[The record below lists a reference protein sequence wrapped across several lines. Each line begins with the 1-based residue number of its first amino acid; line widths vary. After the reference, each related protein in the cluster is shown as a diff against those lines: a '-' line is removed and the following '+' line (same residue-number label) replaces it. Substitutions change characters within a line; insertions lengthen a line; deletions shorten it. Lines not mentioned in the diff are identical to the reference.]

1 MVKQVTSELLMVRPT
16 SFSSNPETI
25 ETNKFQSNLKKNHT
39 QESIQSDALDEFDN
53 MVNILKE
60 HNIKIFDI
68 DDIRELNNTDAVFPN
83 NWVSF
88 HQDNTVVL
96 YPMMA
101 RSRRSEKRYD
111 ILEYL
116 TKYQSFK
123 IDRIIDMSYLE
134 KENLFLEGTG
144 SMIFDRVNKTV
155 FACKSSRT
163 SLEALEIF
171 CKDMGYNPIVF
182 DAIINDYPIYHTN
195 VMMSLGNKTAF
206 LCSESI
212 KDEANNILIK
222 NYFKDL
228 EKNII
233 EISPEQMKN
242 FAGNVIEVENAKGVS
257 HIIMSDSAYQALDH
271 KQLDLINS
279 VSNII
284 AIPLET
290 IERYGGGSARCMIA
304 EIFLEKS

>member
-1 MVKQVTSELLMVRPT
+1 MNAQVTSQLLMVRPAN
-16 SFSSNPETI
+16 FSSNKETI
-25 ETNKFQSNLKKNHT
+25 ETNKFQNDLTADLKENT
-39 QESIQSDALDEFDN
+39 QNQAVREFDK
-53 MVNILKE
+53 MVNLLRDHEISV
-60 HNIKIFDI
+60 IDI
-68 DDIRELNNTDAVFPN
+68 DDIKELENTDAVFPN

-134 KENLFLEGTG
+134 EENLFLEGTG

-182 DAIINDYPIYHTN
+182 DAIIDNYPIYHTN
-195 VMMSLGNKTAF
+195 VMMSLGKKTAF
-206 LCSESI
+206 LCSKSI
-212 KDEANNILIK
+212 KDKADNLLIK

-233 EISPEQMKN
+233 EISPEQMNN
-242 FAGNVIEVENAKGVS
+242 FAGNVLEVENGKGES
-257 HIIMSDSAYQALDH
+257 HIIMSDSAYKALDH
-271 KQLDLINS
+271 KQRDSISS
-279 VSNII
+279 VANII
-284 AIPLET
+284 TTPLTT
-290 IERYGGGSARCMIA
+290 IERYGGGSARCMIS
-304 EIFLEKS
+304 EIFLEKN

>member
-1 MVKQVTSELLMVRPT
+1 MDTQVTSQLLMVRPAN
-16 SFSSNPETI
+16 FSSNKETI
-25 ETNKFQSNLKKNHT
+25 ETNKFQNDITPDSKNN
-39 QESIQSDALDEFDN
+39 IQAQALSEFDK
-53 MVNILKE
+53 MVKLLRDHEISVV
-60 HNIKIFDI
+60 DI
-68 DDIRELNNTDAVFPN
+68 DDIKELENTDAVFPN

-101 RSRRSEKRYD
+101 RSRRTEKRYD

-123 IDRIIDMSYLE
+123 IDRVIDMSYLE
-134 KENLFLEGTG
+134 EENLFLEGTG

-171 CKDMGYNPIVF
+171 CRDMGYNPIVF
-182 DAIINDYPIYHTN
+182 EAIIDNYPIYHTN
-195 VMMSLGNKTAF
+195 VMMSLGKKTAF

-212 KDEANNILIK
+212 KDEADNLLIK

-233 EISPEQMKN
+233 EISPQQMNN
-242 FAGNVIEVENAKGVS
+242 FAGNVIEVENTKGVS
-257 HIIMSDSAYQALDH
+257 HIIMSEKAYQALDH
-271 KQLDLINS
+271 KQLDSINS
-279 VSNII
+279 ASNII

-290 IERYGGGSARCMIA
+290 IERYGGGSARCMVA
-304 EIFLEKS
+304 EIFLEKN

>member
-1 MVKQVTSELLMVRPT
+1 MNAQVTSQLLMVRPAN
-16 SFSSNPETI
+16 FSSNKETI
-25 ETNKFQSNLKKNHT
+25 ETNKFQNDLTADLKENT
-39 QESIQSDALDEFDN
+39 QNQAVREFDK
-53 MVNILKE
+53 MVNLLRDHEISV
-60 HNIKIFDI
+60 IDI
-68 DDIRELNNTDAVFPN
+68 DDIKELENTDAVFPN

-134 KENLFLEGTG
+134 EENLFLEGTG

-182 DAIINDYPIYHTN
+182 DAIIDNYPIYHTN
-195 VMMSLGNKTAF
+195 VMMSLGKKTAF

-212 KDEANNILIK
+212 KDKADNLLIK

-233 EISPEQMKN
+233 EISPQQMNN
-242 FAGNVIEVENAKGVS
+242 FAGNVIEVENTKGVS
-257 HIIMSDSAYQALDH
+257 HIIMSEKAYQALDH
-271 KQLDLINS
+271 KQLDSISS
-279 VSNII
+279 VANII
-284 AIPLET
+284 TTPLTT
-290 IERYGGGSARCMIA
+290 IERYGGGSARCMIS
-304 EIFLEKS
+304 EIFLEKN

>member
-1 MVKQVTSELLMVRPT
+1 MDTQVTSQLLMVRPAN
-16 SFSSNPETI
+16 FSSNKETI
-25 ETNKFQSNLKKNHT
+25 ETNKFQNDITPDSKNN
-39 QESIQSDALDEFDN
+39 IQAQALSEFDK
-53 MVNILKE
+53 MVKLLRDHEISV
-60 HNIKIFDI
+60 IDI
-68 DDIRELNNTDAVFPN
+68 DDIKELENTDAVFPN

-101 RSRRSEKRYD
+101 RSRRTEKRYD

-123 IDRIIDMSYLE
+123 IDRVIDMSYLE
-134 KENLFLEGTG
+134 EENLFLEGTG

-171 CKDMGYNPIVF
+171 CRDMGYNPIVF
-182 DAIINDYPIYHTN
+182 EAIIDNYPIYHTN
-195 VMMSLGNKTAF
+195 VMMSLGKKTAF

-212 KDEANNILIK
+212 KDEADNLLIK

-233 EISPEQMKN
+233 EISPQQMNN
-242 FAGNVIEVENAKGVS
+242 FAGNVIEVENTKGVS
-257 HIIMSDSAYQALDH
+257 HIIMSEKAYQALDH
-271 KQLDLINS
+271 KQLDSINS
-279 VSNII
+279 ASNII

-290 IERYGGGSARCMIA
+290 IERYGGGSARCMVA
-304 EIFLEKS
+304 EIFLEKN

>member
-1 MVKQVTSELLMVRPT
+1 MDTQVTSQLLMVRPAN
-16 SFSSNPETI
+16 FSSNKETI
-25 ETNKFQSNLKKNHT
+25 ETNKFQNDITPDLKNN
-39 QESIQSDALDEFDN
+39 IQAQALSEFDK
-53 MVNILKE
+53 MVKLLRDHEISV
-60 HNIKIFDI
+60 IDI
-68 DDIRELNNTDAVFPN
+68 DDIKELENTDAVFPN

-101 RSRRSEKRYD
+101 RSRRTEKRYD

-123 IDRIIDMSYLE
+123 IDRVIDMSYLE
-134 KENLFLEGTG
+134 EENLFLEGTG

-171 CKDMGYNPIVF
+171 CRDMGYNPIVF
-182 DAIINDYPIYHTN
+182 EAIIDNYPIYHTN
-195 VMMSLGNKTAF
+195 VMMSLGKKTAF

-212 KDEANNILIK
+212 KDEADNLLIK

-233 EISPEQMKN
+233 EISPQQMNN
-242 FAGNVIEVENAKGVS
+242 FAGNVIEVENTKGVS
-257 HIIMSDSAYQALDH
+257 HIIMSEKAYQALDH
-271 KQLDLINS
+271 KQLDSINS
-279 VSNII
+279 ASNII

-290 IERYGGGSARCMIA
+290 IERYGGGSARCMVA
-304 EIFLEKS
+304 EIFLAKN

>member
-1 MVKQVTSELLMVRPT
+1 MDTQVTSQLLMVRPAN
-16 SFSSNPETI
+16 FSSNKETI
-25 ETNKFQSNLKKNHT
+25 ETNKFQNDITPDSKNN
-39 QESIQSDALDEFDN
+39 IQAQALSEFDK
-53 MVNILKE
+53 MVKLLRDHGISV
-60 HNIKIFDI
+60 IDI
-68 DDIRELNNTDAVFPN
+68 DDIQELENTDAVFPN

-101 RSRRSEKRYD
+101 HSRRAEKRYD

-116 TKYQSFK
+116 AKYQSFK
-123 IDRIIDMSYLE
+123 IDRVIDMSYLE
-134 KENLFLEGTG
+134 EDNHFLEGTG

-171 CKDMGYNPIVF
+171 CRDMGYNPIVF
-182 DAIINDYPIYHTN
+182 EAIIDNYPIYHTN
-195 VMMSLGNKTAF
+195 VMMSLGKKTAF
-206 LCSESI
+206 LCNESI
-212 KDEANNILIK
+212 KDEADSLLIK
-222 NYFKDL
+222 NYFRDL

-233 EISPEQMKN
+233 EISPQQMNN
-242 FAGNVIEVENAKGVS
+242 FAGNVIEVENTKGVS
-257 HIIMSDSAYQALDH
+257 HIIMSEKAYQALEH
-271 KQLDLINS
+271 KQLDSINS

-290 IERYGGGSARCMIA
+290 IERYGGGSARCMVA
-304 EIFLEKS
+304 EIFLEKN

>member
-1 MVKQVTSELLMVRPT
+1 MDTQVTSQLLMVRPAN
-16 SFSSNPETI
+16 FSSNKETI
-25 ETNKFQSNLKKNHT
+25 ETNKFQNDITPDSKNN
-39 QESIQSDALDEFDN
+39 IQILALAEFDK
-53 MVNILKE
+53 MVKLLRDHGISV
-60 HNIKIFDI
+60 IDI
-68 DDIRELNNTDAVFPN
+68 DDIKELENTDAVFPN

-101 RSRRSEKRYD
+101 RSRRTEKRYD

-123 IDRIIDMSYLE
+123 IDRVIDMSYLE
-134 KENLFLEGTG
+134 EENLFLEGTG

-171 CKDMGYNPIVF
+171 CRDMGYNPIVF
-182 DAIINDYPIYHTN
+182 EAIIDNYPIYHTN
-195 VMMSLGNKTAF
+195 VMMSLGKKTAF

-212 KDEANNILIK
+212 KDEADNLLIK

-233 EISPEQMKN
+233 EISPQQMNN
-242 FAGNVIEVENAKGVS
+242 FAGNVIEVENTKGVS
-257 HIIMSDSAYQALDH
+257 HIIMSEKAYQALDH
-271 KQLDLINS
+271 KQLDSINS

-290 IERYGGGSARCMIA
+290 IERYGGGSARCMVA
-304 EIFLEKS
+304 EIFLEKN

>member
-1 MVKQVTSELLMVRPT
+1 MDTQVTSQLLMVRPAN
-16 SFSSNPETI
+16 FSSNKETI
-25 ETNKFQSNLKKNHT
+25 ETNKFQNDITPDLKNN
-39 QESIQSDALDEFDN
+39 IQAQALSEFDK
-53 MVNILKE
+53 MVKLLRDHGISV
-60 HNIKIFDI
+60 IDI
-68 DDIRELNNTDAVFPN
+68 DDIQELENTDAVFPN

-101 RSRRSEKRYD
+101 RSRRTEKRYD

-123 IDRIIDMSYLE
+123 IDRVIDMSYLE
-134 KENLFLEGTG
+134 EENLFLEGTG

-171 CKDMGYNPIVF
+171 CRDMGYNPIVF
-182 DAIINDYPIYHTN
+182 EAIIDNYPIYHTN
-195 VMMSLGNKTAF
+195 VMMSLGKKTAF

-212 KDEANNILIK
+212 KDEADNILIK

-233 EISPEQMKN
+233 EISPQQMNN
-242 FAGNVIEVENAKGVS
+242 FAGNVIEVENTKGVS
-257 HIIMSDSAYQALDH
+257 HLIMSEKAYQALDH
-271 KQLDLINS
+271 KQLDSINS
-279 VSNII
+279 ASNII
-284 AIPLET
+284 ALPLET
-290 IERYGGGSARCMIA
+290 IERYGGGSARCMVA
-304 EIFLEKS
+304 EIFLEKN

>member
-1 MVKQVTSELLMVRPT
+1 MDTQVTSQLLMVRPAN
-16 SFSSNPETI
+16 FSSNKETI
-25 ETNKFQSNLKKNHT
+25 ETNKFQNDITPDSKNN
-39 QESIQSDALDEFDN
+39 IQAQALSEFDK
-53 MVNILKE
+53 MVKLLRDHEISV
-60 HNIKIFDI
+60 IDI
-68 DDIRELNNTDAVFPN
+68 DDIKELENTDAVFPN

-101 RSRRSEKRYD
+101 RSRRTEKRYD

-123 IDRIIDMSYLE
+123 IDRVIDMSYLE
-134 KENLFLEGTG
+134 EENLFLEGTG

-171 CKDMGYNPIVF
+171 CRDMGYNPIVF
-182 DAIINDYPIYHTN
+182 EAIIDDYPIYHTN
-195 VMMSLGNKTAF
+195 VMMSLGKKTAF

-212 KDEANNILIK
+212 KDEADNHLIK

-233 EISPEQMKN
+233 EISPQQMNN
-242 FAGNVIEVENAKGVS
+242 FAGNVIEVENTKGVS
-257 HIIMSDSAYQALDH
+257 HIIMSEKAYQALDH
-271 KQLDLINS
+271 KQLDSINS

-290 IERYGGGSARCMIA
+290 IERYGGGSARCMVA
-304 EIFLEKS
+304 EIFLEKN

>member
-1 MVKQVTSELLMVRPT
+1 MDTQVTSQLLMVRPAN
-16 SFSSNPETI
+16 FSSNKETI
-25 ETNKFQSNLKKNHT
+25 ETNKFQNDITPDLKNN
-39 QESIQSDALDEFDN
+39 IQAQALSEFDK
-53 MVNILKE
+53 MVKLLRDHGISV
-60 HNIKIFDI
+60 IDI
-68 DDIRELNNTDAVFPN
+68 DDIKELENTDAVFPN

-101 RSRRSEKRYD
+101 RSRRTEKRYD

-123 IDRIIDMSYLE
+123 IDRVIDMSYLE
-134 KENLFLEGTG
+134 EENLFLEGTG

-171 CKDMGYNPIVF
+171 CRDMGYNPIVF
-182 DAIINDYPIYHTN
+182 EAIIDNYPIYHTN
-195 VMMSLGNKTAF
+195 VMMSLGKKTAF

-212 KDEANNILIK
+212 KDEADNLLIK

-233 EISPEQMKN
+233 EISPQQMNN
-242 FAGNVIEVENAKGVS
+242 FAGNVIEVENTKGVS
-257 HIIMSDSAYQALDH
+257 HIIMSEKAYQALDH
-271 KQLDLINS
+271 KQLDSINS
-279 VSNII
+279 ASNII

-290 IERYGGGSARCMIA
+290 IERYGGGSARCMVA
-304 EIFLEKS
+304 EIFLEKN

>member
-1 MVKQVTSELLMVRPT
+1 MNAQVTSQLLMVRPAN
-16 SFSSNPETI
+16 FSSNKETI
-25 ETNKFQSNLKKNHT
+25 ETNKFQNDLTADLKENT
-39 QESIQSDALDEFDN
+39 QNQAVREFDK
-53 MVNILKE
+53 MVNLLRDHEISV
-60 HNIKIFDI
+60 IDI
-68 DDIRELNNTDAVFPN
+68 DDIKELENTDAVFPN

-88 HQDNTVVL
+88 HQDNTVVI

-134 KENLFLEGTG
+134 EENLFLEGTG

-171 CKDMGYNPIVF
+171 CRDMGYNPIVF
-182 DAIINDYPIYHTN
+182 EAIIDNYPIYHTN
-195 VMMSLGNKTAF
+195 VMMSLGKKTAF

-212 KDEANNILIK
+212 KDKADNLLIK

-233 EISPEQMKN
+233 EISPEQMNN
-242 FAGNVIEVENAKGVS
+242 FAGNVLEVENGKGES
-257 HIIMSDSAYQALDH
+257 HIIMSDSAYKALDH
-271 KQLDLINS
+271 KQLDSISS
-279 VSNII
+279 VANII
-284 AIPLET
+284 AIPLPT

-304 EIFLEKS
+304 EIFLEKN

>member
-1 MVKQVTSELLMVRPT
+1 MDTQVTSQLLMVRPAN
-16 SFSSNPETI
+16 FSSNKETI
-25 ETNKFQSNLKKNHT
+25 ETNKFQNDITPDSKNN
-39 QESIQSDALDEFDN
+39 IQAQALSEFDK
-53 MVNILKE
+53 MVKLLRDHEISV
-60 HNIKIFDI
+60 IDI
-68 DDIRELNNTDAVFPN
+68 DDIKELKNTDAVFPN

-134 KENLFLEGTG
+134 EENLFLEGTG

-171 CKDMGYNPIVF
+171 CRDMGYNPIVF
-182 DAIINDYPIYHTN
+182 EAIIDNYPIYHTN
-195 VMMSLGNKTAF
+195 VMMSLGKNTAF

-212 KDEANNILIK
+212 KDEADNLLIK

-233 EISPEQMKN
+233 EISPQQMNN
-242 FAGNVIEVENAKGVS
+242 FAGNVIEVENTKGVS

-271 KQLDLINS
+271 KQLDSINS

-290 IERYGGGSARCMIA
+290 IERYGGGSARCMVA
-304 EIFLEKS
+304 EIFLEKN

>member
-1 MVKQVTSELLMVRPT
+1 MDTQVTSQLLMVRPAN
-16 SFSSNPETI
+16 FSSNKETI
-25 ETNKFQSNLKKNHT
+25 ETNKFQNDITPDSKNN
-39 QESIQSDALDEFDN
+39 IQAQALSEFDK
-53 MVNILKE
+53 MVNLLRDHEISVV
-60 HNIKIFDI
+60 DI
-68 DDIRELNNTDAVFPN
+68 DDIKELENTDAVFPN

-101 RSRRSEKRYD
+101 RSRRTEKRYD

-123 IDRIIDMSYLE
+123 IDRVIDMSYLE
-134 KENLFLEGTG
+134 EENLFLEGTG

-171 CKDMGYNPIVF
+171 CRDMGYNPIVF
-182 DAIINDYPIYHTN
+182 EAIIDDYPIYHTN
-195 VMMSLGNKTAF
+195 VMMSLGKNTAF

-212 KDEANNILIK
+212 KDEADSLLIK
-222 NYFKDL
+222 NYFRDL

-233 EISPEQMKN
+233 EISPQQMNN
-242 FAGNVIEVENAKGVS
+242 FAGNVIEVENTKGVS
-257 HIIMSDSAYQALDH
+257 HIIMSEKAYQALDH
-271 KQLDLINS
+271 KQLDSINS

-290 IERYGGGSARCMIA
+290 IERYGGGSARCMVA
-304 EIFLEKS
+304 EIFLEKN

>member
-1 MVKQVTSELLMVRPT
+1 MNAQVTSQLLMVRPAN
-16 SFSSNPETI
+16 FSSNKETI
-25 ETNKFQSNLKKNHT
+25 ETNKFQNDLTADLKENT
-39 QESIQSDALDEFDN
+39 QNQAVREFDK
-53 MVNILKE
+53 MVNLLRDHEISV
-60 HNIKIFDI
+60 IDI
-68 DDIRELNNTDAVFPN
+68 DDIKELENTDAVFPN

-134 KENLFLEGTG
+134 EENLFLEGTG

-182 DAIINDYPIYHTN
+182 DAIIDNYPIYHTN
-195 VMMSLGNKTAF
+195 VMMSLGKKTAF

-212 KDEANNILIK
+212 KDNADNLLIK

-233 EISPEQMKN
+233 EISPEQMNN
-242 FAGNVIEVENAKGVS
+242 FAGNVLEVENGKGES
-257 HIIMSDSAYQALDH
+257 HIIMSDSAYKALDH
-271 KQLDLINS
+271 KQLDSISS
-279 VSNII
+279 VANII
-284 AIPLET
+284 TTPLTT

-304 EIFLEKS
+304 EIFLEKN

>member
-1 MVKQVTSELLMVRPT
+1 MNAQVTSQLLMVRPAN
-16 SFSSNPETI
+16 FSSNKETI
-25 ETNKFQSNLKKNHT
+25 ETNKFQNDLTADLKENT
-39 QESIQSDALDEFDN
+39 QNQALREFDK
-53 MVNILKE
+53 MVKLLRDHGISV
-60 HNIKIFDI
+60 IDI
-68 DDIRELNNTDAVFPN
+68 DDIKELENTDAVFPN

-134 KENLFLEGTG
+134 EENLFLEGTG

-171 CKDMGYNPIVF
+171 CRDMEYKPIF
-182 DAIINDYPIYHTN
+182 FEPIIDNYPIYHTN
-195 VMMSLGNKTAF
+195 VMMSLGKKTAF

-212 KDEANNILIK
+212 KDEGDNL
-222 NYFKDL
+222 
-228 EKNII
+228 
-233 EISPEQMKN
+233 
-242 FAGNVIEVENAKGVS
+242 
-257 HIIMSDSAYQALDH
+257 
-271 KQLDLINS
+271 
-279 VSNII
+279 
-284 AIPLET
+284 
-290 IERYGGGSARCMIA
+290 
-304 EIFLEKS
+304 

>member
-1 MVKQVTSELLMVRPT
+1 MNAQVTSQLLMVRPAN
-16 SFSSNPETI
+16 FSSNKETI
-25 ETNKFQSNLKKNHT
+25 ETNKFQNDLTADLKENT
-39 QESIQSDALDEFDN
+39 QNQAVREFDK
-53 MVNILKE
+53 MVNLLRDHEISV
-60 HNIKIFDI
+60 IDI
-68 DDIRELNNTDAVFPN
+68 DDIKELENTDAVFPN

-88 HQDNTVVL
+88 HRDNTVVL

-134 KENLFLEGTG
+134 EENLFLEGTG

-182 DAIINDYPIYHTN
+182 DAIIDNYPIYHTN
-195 VMMSLGNKTAF
+195 VMMSLGKKTAF

-212 KDEANNILIK
+212 KDKADNLLIK

-233 EISPEQMKN
+233 EISPEQMNN
-242 FAGNVIEVENAKGVS
+242 FAGNVLEVENGKGES
-257 HIIMSDSAYQALDH
+257 HIIMSDSAYKALDH
-271 KQLDLINS
+271 KQLDSISS
-279 VSNII
+279 VANII
-284 AIPLET
+284 AIPLPT

-304 EIFLEKS
+304 EIFLEKN

>member
-1 MVKQVTSELLMVRPT
+1 MNAQVTSQLLMVRPAN
-16 SFSSNPETI
+16 FSSNKETI
-25 ETNKFQSNLKKNHT
+25 ETNKFQNDLTADLKENT
-39 QESIQSDALDEFDN
+39 QNQALREFDK
-53 MVNILKE
+53 MVKLLRDHGISV
-60 HNIKIFDI
+60 IDI
-68 DDIRELNNTDAVFPN
+68 DDIKELENTDAVFPN

-116 TKYQSFK
+116 SKYQSFK

-134 KENLFLEGTG
+134 EENLFLEGTG

-182 DAIINDYPIYHTN
+182 DAIIDNYPIYHTN
-195 VMMSLGNKTAF
+195 VMMSLGKKTAF

-212 KDEANNILIK
+212 KDKADNLLIK

-228 EKNII
+228 ERKII
-233 EISPEQMKN
+233 EISPEQMNN
-242 FAGNVIEVENAKGVS
+242 FAGNVIEVENGKGES
-257 HIIMSDSAYQALDH
+257 HIIMSDSAYKAFDH
-271 KQLDLINS
+271 KQLDSISS
-279 VSNII
+279 VANII
-284 AIPLET
+284 AIPLRT
-290 IERYGGGSARCMIA
+290 IERYGGGSARCMVA
-304 EIFLEKS
+304 EIFLEKN

>member
-1 MVKQVTSELLMVRPT
+1 MDTQVTSQLLMVRPAN
-16 SFSSNPETI
+16 FSSNKETI
-25 ETNKFQSNLKKNHT
+25 ETNKFQNDLTADLKENT
-39 QESIQSDALDEFDN
+39 QNQALREFDK
-53 MVNILKE
+53 MVKLLRDHGISV
-60 HNIKIFDI
+60 IDI
-68 DDIRELNNTDAVFPN
+68 DDIKELENTDAVFPN

-88 HQDNTVVL
+88 HQDNTVVI

-134 KENLFLEGTG
+134 EDNHFLEGTG

-171 CKDMGYNPIVF
+171 CIDMGYNPIVF
-182 DAIINDYPIYHTN
+182 EAIIDNYPIYHTN
-195 VMMSLGNKTAF
+195 VMMSLGKKTAF
-206 LCSESI
+206 FCTESI
-212 KDEANNILIK
+212 KDEADNLLIK
-222 NYFKDL
+222 NHFKDF

-233 EISPEQMKN
+233 EISPQQMSN

-257 HIIMSDSAYQALDH
+257 HIIMSDSAYQALDQ
-271 KQLDLINS
+271 KQLDSINS

-290 IERYGGGSARCMIA
+290 IERYGGGSARCMLA
-304 EIFLEKS
+304 EIFLE

>member
-1 MVKQVTSELLMVRPT
+1 MNAQVTSQLLMVRPAN
-16 SFSSNPETI
+16 FSSNKETI
-25 ETNKFQSNLKKNHT
+25 ETNKFQNDLTADLKENT
-39 QESIQSDALDEFDN
+39 QNQALREFDK
-53 MVNILKE
+53 MVKLLRDHGISV
-60 HNIKIFDI
+60 IDI
-68 DDIRELNNTDAVFPN
+68 DDIKELENTDAVFPN

-134 KENLFLEGTG
+134 EENLFLEGTG

-182 DAIINDYPIYHTN
+182 DAIIDNYPIYHTN
-195 VMMSLGNKTAF
+195 VMMSLGKKTAF

-212 KDEANNILIK
+212 KDKADNLLIK

-233 EISPEQMKN
+233 EISPEQMNN
-242 FAGNVIEVENAKGVS
+242 FAGNVLEVENGKGES
-257 HIIMSDSAYQALDH
+257 HIIMSDSAYKALDH
-271 KQLDLINS
+271 KQLDSISS
-279 VSNII
+279 VANII
-284 AIPLET
+284 AIPLPT

-304 EIFLEKS
+304 EIFLEKN

>member
-1 MVKQVTSELLMVRPT
+1 MNAQVTSQLLMVRPAN
-16 SFSSNPETI
+16 FSSNKETI
-25 ETNKFQSNLKKNHT
+25 ETNKFQNDLTADLKENT
-39 QESIQSDALDEFDN
+39 QNQAVREFDK
-53 MVNILKE
+53 MVNLLRDHEISV
-60 HNIKIFDI
+60 IDI
-68 DDIRELNNTDAVFPN
+68 DDIKELENTDAVFPN

-123 IDRIIDMSYLE
+123 IDRIIDMRYLE
-134 KENLFLEGTG
+134 EENLFLEGTG

-182 DAIINDYPIYHTN
+182 DAIIDNYPIYHTN
-195 VMMSLGNKTAF
+195 VMMSLGKKTAF
-206 LCSESI
+206 LCSKSI
-212 KDEANNILIK
+212 KDKADNLLIK

-233 EISPEQMKN
+233 EISPEQMNN
-242 FAGNVIEVENAKGVS
+242 FAGNVLEVENGKGES
-257 HIIMSDSAYQALDH
+257 HIIMSDSAYKALDH
-271 KQLDLINS
+271 KQLDSISS
-279 VSNII
+279 VANII
-284 AIPLET
+284 PTPLTT

-304 EIFLEKS
+304 EIFLEKN

>member
-1 MVKQVTSELLMVRPT
+1 MNAQVTSQLLMVRPAN
-16 SFSSNPETI
+16 FSSNKETI
-25 ETNKFQSNLKKNHT
+25 ETNKFQNDLTADLKENT
-39 QESIQSDALDEFDN
+39 QNQAVREFDK
-53 MVNILKE
+53 MVKLLRDHGISV
-60 HNIKIFDI
+60 IDI
-68 DDIRELNNTDAVFPN
+68 DDIQELENTDAVFPN

-88 HQDNTVVL
+88 HQDNTVVI

-134 KENLFLEGTG
+134 EENLFLEGTG

-171 CKDMGYNPIVF
+171 CKDMGYKPIVF
-182 DAIINDYPIYHTN
+182 DAIIDNYPIYHTN
-195 VMMSLGNKTAF
+195 VMMSLGKKTAF

-212 KDEANNILIK
+212 KDKADNLLIK

-233 EISPEQMKN
+233 EISPEQMNN
-242 FAGNVIEVENAKGVS
+242 FAGNVIEVENGKGES
-257 HIIMSDSAYQALDH
+257 HIIMSDSAYKALDH
-271 KQLDLINS
+271 KQLDSISS
-279 VSNII
+279 VANILT
-284 AIPLET
+284 IPLRT
-290 IERYGGGSARCMIA
+290 IERYGGGSARCMVA
-304 EIFLEKS
+304 EIFLEKN

>member
-1 MVKQVTSELLMVRPT
+1 MDTQVTSQLFMVRPAN
-16 SFSSNPETI
+16 FSSNKETI
-25 ETNKFQSNLKKNHT
+25 ETNKFQNDITGDSKNN
-39 QESIQSDALDEFDN
+39 IQTLALREFDK
-53 MVNILKE
+53 MVKLLRDHGISV
-60 HNIKIFDI
+60 IDI
-68 DDIRELNNTDAVFPN
+68 DDIQELENTDAVFPN

-101 RSRRSEKRYD
+101 RSRRTEKRYD

-116 TKYQSFK
+116 TKYQSFN
-123 IDRIIDMSYLE
+123 IDRVIDMSYLE
-134 KENLFLEGTG
+134 EENLFLEGTG

-182 DAIINDYPIYHTN
+182 DAIIDNYPIYHTN
-195 VMMSLGNKTAF
+195 VMMSLGKNTAF

-212 KDEANNILIK
+212 TDEADSLLIK
-222 NYFKDL
+222 NYFRDL

-233 EISPEQMKN
+233 EISPQQMNN
-242 FAGNVIEVENAKGVS
+242 FAGNVIEVENTKGVS
-257 HIIMSDSAYQALDH
+257 HIIMSEKAYQALDH
-271 KQLDLINS
+271 KQLDSINS

-290 IERYGGGSARCMIA
+290 IERYGGGSARCMVA
-304 EIFLEKS
+304 EIFLEKN

>member
-1 MVKQVTSELLMVRPT
+1 MDTQVTSQLLMVRPAN
-16 SFSSNPETI
+16 FSSNKETI
-25 ETNKFQSNLKKNHT
+25 ETNKFQNDITSDSKNN
-39 QESIQSDALDEFDN
+39 IQALALTEFDK
-53 MVNILKE
+53 MVKLLRDHGISV
-60 HNIKIFDI
+60 IDI
-68 DDIRELNNTDAVFPN
+68 DDIQELENTDAVFPN

-116 TKYQSFK
+116 SKYQSFK

-134 KENLFLEGTG
+134 EKNLFLEGTG

-171 CKDMGYNPIVF
+171 CRDMGYNPIVF
-182 DAIINDYPIYHTN
+182 EAIIDNYPIYHTN
-195 VMMSLGNKTAF
+195 VMMSLGKNTAF

-212 KDEANNILIK
+212 KDEADSLLIK
-222 NYFKDL
+222 NYFRDL

-233 EISPEQMKN
+233 EISPQQMNN
-242 FAGNVIEVENAKGVS
+242 FAGNVIEVENTKGVS

-271 KQLDLINS
+271 KQLDSINS

-290 IERYGGGSARCMIA
+290 IERYGGGSARCMVA
-304 EIFLEKS
+304 EIFLEKN

>member
-1 MVKQVTSELLMVRPT
+1 MDTQVTSQLLMVRPAN
-16 SFSSNPETI
+16 FSSNKETI
-25 ETNKFQSNLKKNHT
+25 ETNKFQNDITPDLKNN
-39 QESIQSDALDEFDN
+39 IQAQALSEFDK
-53 MVNILKE
+53 MVKLLRDHEISV
-60 HNIKIFDI
+60 IDI
-68 DDIRELNNTDAVFPN
+68 DDIKELENTDAVFPN

-101 RSRRSEKRYD
+101 RSRRTEKRYD

-123 IDRIIDMSYLE
+123 IDRVIDMSYLE
-134 KENLFLEGTG
+134 EENLFLEGTG

-171 CKDMGYNPIVF
+171 CRDMGYNPIVF
-182 DAIINDYPIYHTN
+182 EAIIDNYPIYHTN
-195 VMMSLGNKTAF
+195 VMMSLGKNTAF
-206 LCSESI
+206 LCNESI
-212 KDEANNILIK
+212 KDEADSLLIK
-222 NYFKDL
+222 NYFRDL

-233 EISPEQMKN
+233 EISPQQMNN
-242 FAGNVIEVENAKGVS
+242 FAGNVIEVENTKGVS
-257 HIIMSDSAYQALDH
+257 HIIMSEKAYQALDH
-271 KQLDLINS
+271 KQLDSINS

-290 IERYGGGSARCMIA
+290 IERYGGGSARCMVA
-304 EIFLEKS
+304 EIFLEKN

>member
-1 MVKQVTSELLMVRPT
+1 MNAQVTSQLLMVRPAN
-16 SFSSNPETI
+16 FSSNKETI
-25 ETNKFQSNLKKNHT
+25 ETNKFQNDLTADLKENT
-39 QESIQSDALDEFDN
+39 QNQAVREFDK
-53 MVNILKE
+53 MVNLLRDHEISV
-60 HNIKIFDI
+60 IDI
-68 DDIRELNNTDAVFPN
+68 DDIKELENTDAVFPN

-116 TKYQSFK
+116 SKYQSFK

-134 KENLFLEGTG
+134 EENLFLEGTG

-182 DAIINDYPIYHTN
+182 DAIIDNYPIYHTN
-195 VMMSLGNKTAF
+195 VMMSLGKKTAF

-212 KDEANNILIK
+212 KDKADNLLIK

-233 EISPEQMKN
+233 EISPEQMNN
-242 FAGNVIEVENAKGVS
+242 FAGNVIEVENGKGES
-257 HIIMSDSAYQALDH
+257 HIIMSDSAYKALDH
-271 KQLDLINS
+271 KQLDSISS
-279 VSNII
+279 VANII
-284 AIPLET
+284 AIPLRT

-304 EIFLEKS
+304 EIFLEKN

>member
-1 MVKQVTSELLMVRPT
+1 MDTQVTSQLLMVRPAN
-16 SFSSNPETI
+16 FSSNKETI
-25 ETNKFQSNLKKNHT
+25 ETNKFQNDLAADSKENIQT
-39 QESIQSDALDEFDN
+39 QALSEFDK
-53 MVNILKE
+53 MVKLLRDHEISV
-60 HNIKIFDI
+60 IDI
-68 DDIRELNNTDAVFPN
+68 DDIKELENTDAVFPN

-101 RSRRSEKRYD
+101 HSRRAEKRYD

-116 TKYQSFK
+116 AKYQSFK
-123 IDRIIDMSYLE
+123 IDRVIDMSYLE
-134 KENLFLEGTG
+134 EENLFLEGTG

-171 CKDMGYNPIVF
+171 CRDMGYNRIVF
-182 DAIINDYPIYHTN
+182 EAIIDDYPIYHTN
-195 VMMSLGNKTAF
+195 VMMSLGKNTAF

-212 KDEANNILIK
+212 TDEADSLLIK
-222 NYFKDL
+222 NYFRDL

-233 EISPEQMKN
+233 EISPQQMNN
-242 FAGNVIEVENAKGVS
+242 FAGNVIEVENTKGES
-257 HIIMSDSAYQALDH
+257 HIIMSEKAYQALDH
-271 KQLDLINS
+271 KQLDSINS

-290 IERYGGGSARCMIA
+290 IERYGGGSARCMVA
-304 EIFLEKS
+304 EIFLEKN

>member
-1 MVKQVTSELLMVRPT
+1 MDTQVTSQLLMVRPAN
-16 SFSSNPETI
+16 FSSNKETI
-25 ETNKFQSNLKKNHT
+25 ETNKFQNDITPDSKNN
-39 QESIQSDALDEFDN
+39 IQAQALSEFDK
-53 MVNILKE
+53 MVNLLNDHEISV
-60 HNIKIFDI
+60 IDI
-68 DDIRELNNTDAVFPN
+68 DDIKELKNTDAVFPN

-101 RSRRSEKRYD
+101 RSRRTEKRYD

-123 IDRIIDMSYLE
+123 IDRVIDMSYLE
-134 KENLFLEGTG
+134 EENLFLEGTG

-171 CKDMGYNPIVF
+171 CRDMGYNPIVF
-182 DAIINDYPIYHTN
+182 EAIIDNYPIYHTN
-195 VMMSLGNKTAF
+195 VMMSLGKNTAF

-212 KDEANNILIK
+212 KDEADSLLIK
-222 NYFKDL
+222 NYFRDL

-233 EISPEQMKN
+233 EISPQQMNN
-242 FAGNVIEVENAKGVS
+242 FAGNVIEVENTKGVS
-257 HIIMSDSAYQALDH
+257 HIIMSEKAYQALDH
-271 KQLDLINS
+271 KQLDSINS

-290 IERYGGGSARCMIA
+290 IERYGGGSARCMVA
-304 EIFLEKS
+304 EIFLEKN

>member
-1 MVKQVTSELLMVRPT
+1 MDTQVTSQLLMVRPAN
-16 SFSSNPETI
+16 FSSNKETI
-25 ETNKFQSNLKKNHT
+25 ETNKFQNDITPDSKNN
-39 QESIQSDALDEFDN
+39 IQAQALSEFDK
-53 MVNILKE
+53 MVKLLRDHEISV
-60 HNIKIFDI
+60 IDI
-68 DDIRELNNTDAVFPN
+68 DDIKELENTDAVFPN

-101 RSRRSEKRYD
+101 RSRRTEKRYD

-123 IDRIIDMSYLE
+123 IDRVIDMSYLE
-134 KENLFLEGTG
+134 EENLFLEGTG

-171 CKDMGYNPIVF
+171 CRDMGYNPIVF
-182 DAIINDYPIYHTN
+182 EAIIDNYPIYHTN
-195 VMMSLGNKTAF
+195 VMMSLGKKTAF

-212 KDEANNILIK
+212 KDEADNLLIK

-233 EISPEQMKN
+233 EISPQQMNN
-242 FAGNVIEVENAKGVS
+242 FAGNVIEVENTKGVS
-257 HIIMSDSAYQALDH
+257 HIIMSEKAYQALDH
-271 KQLDLINS
+271 KQLDSINS
-279 VSNII
+279 ASNII

-290 IERYGGGSARCMIA
+290 IERYGGGSARCMVA
-304 EIFLEKS
+304 EIFLEKD

>member
-1 MVKQVTSELLMVRPT
+1 MDTQVPSELFIVRPAN
-16 SFSSNPETI
+16 FSSNKETI
-25 ETNKFQSNLKKNHT
+25 ETNKFQNDIEADSKNNIQT
-39 QESIQSDALDEFDN
+39 QAVSEFDK
-53 MVNILKE
+53 MVKLLRDHEISV
-60 HNIKIFDI
+60 IDI
-68 DDIRELNNTDAVFPN
+68 DDIKELENTDAVFPN

-101 RSRRSEKRYD
+101 NSRRAEKRYD

-116 TKYQSFK
+116 VKYQSFK

-134 KENLFLEGTG
+134 EENHFLEGTG

-171 CKDMGYNPIVF
+171 CRDMGYNPIVF
-182 DAIINDYPIYHTN
+182 EAIIDNYPIYHTN
-195 VMMSLGNKTAF
+195 VMMSLGKKTAF

-212 KDEANNILIK
+212 KDEADSLLIK
-222 NYFKDL
+222 NYFRDL

-233 EISPEQMKN
+233 EISPQQMNN
-242 FAGNVIEVENAKGVS
+242 FAGNVIEVENTMGLS
-257 HIIMSDSAYQALDH
+257 HLIMSDSAYQALDH
-271 KQLDLINS
+271 KQLDSINN

-290 IERYGGGSARCMIA
+290 IERYGGGSARCMVA
-304 EIFLEKS
+304 EIFLEKN

>member
-1 MVKQVTSELLMVRPT
+1 MNAQVTSQLLMVRPAN
-16 SFSSNPETI
+16 FSSNKETI
-25 ETNKFQSNLKKNHT
+25 ETNKFQNDLTADLKENT
-39 QESIQSDALDEFDN
+39 QNQAVREFDK
-53 MVNILKE
+53 MVNLLRDHEISV
-60 HNIKIFDI
+60 IDI
-68 DDIRELNNTDAVFPN
+68 DDIKELENTDAVFPN

-88 HQDNTVVL
+88 HQDNTVVI

-134 KENLFLEGTG
+134 EENLFLEGTG

-182 DAIINDYPIYHTN
+182 DAIIDNYPIYHTN
-195 VMMSLGNKTAF
+195 VMMSLGKKTAF

-212 KDEANNILIK
+212 KDKADNLLIK

-233 EISPEQMKN
+233 EISPEQMNN
-242 FAGNVIEVENAKGVS
+242 FAGNVLEVENGKGES
-257 HIIMSDSAYQALDH
+257 HIIMSDSAYKALDH
-271 KQLDLINS
+271 KQLDSISS
-279 VSNII
+279 VANII
-284 AIPLET
+284 AIPLPT

-304 EIFLEKS
+304 EIFLEKD

>member
-1 MVKQVTSELLMVRPT
+1 MNAQVTSQLLMVRPAN
-16 SFSSNPETI
+16 FSSNKETI
-25 ETNKFQSNLKKNHT
+25 ETNKFQNDLTTDLKENT
-39 QESIQSDALDEFDN
+39 QNQALREFDK
-53 MVNILKE
+53 MVKLLRDHGISV
-60 HNIKIFDI
+60 IDI
-68 DDIRELNNTDAVFPN
+68 DDIKELENTDAVFPN

-116 TKYQSFK
+116 SKYQSFK

-134 KENLFLEGTG
+134 EENLFLEGTG

-182 DAIINDYPIYHTN
+182 DAIIDNYPIYHTN
-195 VMMSLGNKTAF
+195 VMMSLGKKTAF

-212 KDEANNILIK
+212 KDKADNLLIK

-228 EKNII
+228 GRNII
-233 EISPEQMKN
+233 EISPEQTNN
-242 FAGNVIEVENAKGVS
+242 FAGNVIEVQNGKGES
-257 HIIMSDSAYQALDH
+257 HIIMSDSAYKALDH
-271 KQLDLINS
+271 KQLDSISS
-279 VSNII
+279 VANII
-284 AIPLET
+284 AIPLPT

-304 EIFLEKS
+304 EIFLEKN

>member
-1 MVKQVTSELLMVRPT
+1 MDTQVTSQLLMVRPAN
-16 SFSSNPETI
+16 FSSNKETI
-25 ETNKFQSNLKKNHT
+25 ETNKFQNDITPDSKNN
-39 QESIQSDALDEFDN
+39 IQAQALSEFDK
-53 MVNILKE
+53 MVKLLRDHGISV
-60 HNIKIFDI
+60 IDI
-68 DDIRELNNTDAVFPN
+68 DDIQELENTDAVFPN

-101 RSRRSEKRYD
+101 RSRRTEKRYD

-123 IDRIIDMSYLE
+123 IDRVIDMSYLE
-134 KENLFLEGTG
+134 EENLFLEGTG

-182 DAIINDYPIYHTN
+182 DAIIDNYPIYHTN
-195 VMMSLGNKTAF
+195 VMMSLGKKTAF
-206 LCSESI
+206 LCSKSI
-212 KDEANNILIK
+212 KDKADNLLIK

-228 EKNII
+228 ERNII
-233 EISPEQMKN
+233 EISPEQMNN
-242 FAGNVIEVENAKGVS
+242 FAGNVIEVENGKGEP
-257 HIIMSDSAYQALDH
+257 HIIMSDSAYKALDH
-271 KQLDLINS
+271 KQLDSISS
-279 VSNII
+279 VANII
-284 AIPLET
+284 AIPLRT

-304 EIFLEKS
+304 EIFLEKN

>member
-1 MVKQVTSELLMVRPT
+1 MNAQVTSQLLMVRPAN
-16 SFSSNPETI
+16 FSSNKETI
-25 ETNKFQSNLKKNHT
+25 ETNKFQNDLTADLKENT
-39 QESIQSDALDEFDN
+39 QNQALREFDK
-53 MVNILKE
+53 MVTLLRDHGISV
-60 HNIKIFDI
+60 IDI
-68 DDIRELNNTDAVFPN
+68 DDIKELENTDAVFPN

-88 HQDNTVVL
+88 HQDNTVVI

-134 KENLFLEGTG
+134 EKNLFLEGTG

-182 DAIINDYPIYHTN
+182 DAIIDNYPIYHTN
-195 VMMSLGNKTAF
+195 VMMSLGKNTAF

-212 KDEANNILIK
+212 KDEADSLLIK
-222 NYFKDL
+222 NYFRDL
-228 EKNII
+228 EKNVI
-233 EISPEQMKN
+233 EISPQQMNN
-242 FAGNVIEVENAKGVS
+242 FAGNVIEVENTKGVS
-257 HIIMSDSAYQALDH
+257 NIIMSEKAYQALDH
-271 KQLDLINS
+271 KQLDSINS

-290 IERYGGGSARCMIA
+290 IERYGGGSARCMVA
-304 EIFLEKS
+304 EIFLEKN